1 MPIPNEDEVLR
12 LMREARAKDR
22 GYASFFGWATNRDL
36 EELGP
41 VQELANA
48 ALADGKL
55 LFKQVQIRGR
65 GKDPPDLEAVTQHGQ
80 RVAIEVTE
88 LVDSGAIKAYKA
100 GRVYDWAEWDRTK
113 FLRELQRLVDAKA
126 KRKDKLLGGPYPGGY
141 VIVVFTDEPLLTV
154 EAVRSFLTGQNFVDL
169 TQGIQAYLL
178 LSYSPATE
186 NYPYFALH
194 REA

>member
-1 MPIPNEDEVLR
+1 MPIPNNDEVLR

-36 EELGP
+36 EEFGA
-41 VQELANA
+41 VQKLANA
-48 ALADGKL
+48 ALADGKS
-55 LFKQVQIRGR
+55 LFEQVQIRGR
-65 GKDPPDLEAVTQHGQ
+65 GMDPPDLEAVTQHGQ

-88 LVDSGAIKAYKA
+88 LVDGGAIKAYKA
-100 GRVYDWAEWDRTK
+100 GRVYDWAKWDRAK

-126 KRKDKLLGGPYPGGY
+126 SRQDKLLGGPYPGGY
-141 VIVVFTDEPLLTV
+141 VIVVFTDEPLLT
-154 EAVRSFLTGQNFVDL
+154 ADAIRSFLTEQSFVNL
-169 TQGIQAYLL
+169 SQGIQAYLL

-186 NYPYFALH
+186 SYPYFALH